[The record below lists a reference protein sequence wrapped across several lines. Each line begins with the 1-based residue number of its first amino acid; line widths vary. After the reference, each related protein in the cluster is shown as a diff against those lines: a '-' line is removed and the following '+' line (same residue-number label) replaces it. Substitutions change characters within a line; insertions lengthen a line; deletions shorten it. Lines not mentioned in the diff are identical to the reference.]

1 MNSSFQMKN
10 FTFHR
15 SRLAAVLMAVVL
27 SVSAK
32 TMAFELS
39 NYAHITSNG
48 TYQLLADS
56 TNRLGYGE
64 TVEISRD
71 YYMCKTAVTNAEWL
85 EFITATGRN
94 APRYWTGGAIP
105 EGRENHPVLW
115 VSANDAVAYCEWMN
129 GRYSGYLFRL
139 PTQGE
144 WEYAASG
151 ENRTIYP
158 WGSTTQVTYDG
169 TTLQSRFNFNAVI
182 AAYIL
187 QTPDMIATYNN
198 TKSSRYGEQDAVSDI
213 ISISSTGAVS
223 GWINHNDYTGFVY
236 TDVFT
241 EINDAGGYT
250 CAVDEY
256 PDGASPWGCLN
267 MSGNCWEWTSSLET
281 ATNGAEAGQLVNVIK
296 GGSWYATA
304 ASCKVSLRGEGRR
317 AAGTYATVGFRV
329 LVEKNSAAPSLRGD
343 VNGDGKVDI
352 SDVTKLIDYLLTDN
366 PNGVDLEAADCNLDG
381 NVSISDVTKLID
393 YLLSDSW
400 R

>member
-1 MNSSFQMKN
+1 MKN
-10 FTFHR
+10 FTFHK
-15 SRLAAVLMAVVL
+15 SRLAAVLMAVLL

-71 YYMCKTAVTNAEWL
+71 YYMCKTTVTNAEWL

-94 APRYWTGGAIP
+94 APRYWTSGAIP

-129 GRYSGYLFRL
+129 GRYSGYFFRL

-158 WGSTTQVTYDG
+158 WGNTAQVTYDG

-223 GWINHNDYTGFVY
+223 GWINHNNYTGFVY

-241 EINDAGGYT
+241 EINDAGGFT
-250 CAVDEY
+250 CAVDAY
-256 PDGASPWGCLN
+256 PDGAGPWGCLN
-267 MSGNCWEWTSSLET
+267 MSGNCWEWTSSLEI

-296 GGSWYATA
+296 GGS
-304 ASCKVSLRGEGRR
+304 
-317 AAGTYATVGFRV
+317 
-329 LVEKNSAAPSLRGD
+329 
-343 VNGDGKVDI
+343 
-352 SDVTKLIDYLLTDN
+352 
-366 PNGVDLEAADCNLDG
+366 
-381 NVSISDVTKLID
+381 
-393 YLLSDSW
+393 
-400 R
+400 